1 MKICF
6 DVEAIFHVF
15 SLAYT
20 YDNSGNQLTLTN
32 YSNATKKLQLD
43 LQLIFHKH
51 FTNICREQG
60 TVLCLTLPHC
70 YYKLMVRWFF
80 MPRTARRKSKTDIY
94 HVMIRGINQQNIFV
108 DDEDNEKFIATLAR
122 YQKENEY
129 EIYAYCLMGNHVHLL
144 IKEGNEELA
153 NSMRRIGASYVYWYN
168 WQYNRKGHLFQDR
181 YKSEPV
187 EDDTYFLTVLRYIHQ
202 NPVKAG
208 LVNNITLYRWSSY
221 MEYIR
226 EAKIVNV
233 DFALSM
239 FAEDRDTAIKR
250 FKEFNM
256 AVNDDKC
263 LEITPEKKTIS
274 DKEIRRLVLDKFNIE
289 LAALQNEE
297 PGIQTKV
304 LKYVKGL
311 EGSSLRQLSRLTGF
325 TVNKIY
331 RA

>member
-1 MKICF
+1 
-6 DVEAIFHVF
+6 
-15 SLAYT
+15 
-20 YDNSGNQLTLTN
+20 
-32 YSNATKKLQLD
+32 
-43 LQLIFHKH
+43 
-51 FTNICREQG
+51 
-60 TVLCLTLPHC
+60 
-70 YYKLMVRWFF
+70 